1 MVKRVCTNTA
11 WVFARNTNSL
21 FKRSVFGKPA
31 GSEQR
36 ESLFLRNASG
46 HVQSCLH
53 LRPLV
58 LEPGSGR
65 GVLGELEELEGG
77 RSGAA
82 GADLRHGEVNQKEI
96 DSPLPS
102 LMYRWFL
109 IQ

>member
-53 LRPLV
+53 LRHLV
-58 LEPGSGR
+58 LEAGSGR
-65 GVLGELEELEGG
+65 GGLGELEELEGG

-82 GADLRHGEVNQKEI
+82 GGGAQPEGFGGR
-96 DSPLPS
+96 P
-102 LMYRWFL
+102 
-109 IQ
+109 